1 MGLASRKTHRRVLTP
16 PPPGLGTLRKHLL
29 RHPAEPTLHS
39 PEKGLHG
46 GNQVLH

>member
-1 MGLASRKTHRRVLTP
+1 MGLAARKTHCRVLTP
-16 PPPGLGTLRKHLL
+16 PPRLGTHRKHLL